1 MNNDTD
7 GLPGRSRSR
16 ARIGDTWLEA
26 SIECSTEHDLFDVS
40 LSLRAADELSAN
52 RITVVV
58 ENALGMAES
67 APATVAIA
75 APARLE
81 ILPDLSSIR
90 AWGTPNGRYQIEFTQ
105 DLGSA
110 GVWSAFGE
118 VEIPSFGT
126 PARVKNLS
134 AYDYGP
140 IPLRFYRAVIRP

>member
-1 MNNDTD
+1 QSLAAVAIASDAQVTLRAVALGSGPLRYQWRRD
-7 GLPGRSRSR
+7 GTNLPMATSP
-16 ARIGDTWLEA
+16 
-26 SIECSTEHDLFDVS
+26 F
-40 LSLRAADELSAN
+40 LSLRADELSAN

-75 APARLE
+75 ASARLE

-110 GVWSAFGE
+110 GVWSAF
-118 VEIPSFGT
+118 
-126 PARVKNLS
+126 
-134 AYDYGP
+134 
-140 IPLRFYRAVIRP
+140 